1 MKKRIFDI
9 FLVSLLLCIFRL
21 TAYAV
26 YVPPYSG
33 EPYAVIN
40 DNIPYFE
47 PIHISGEGG
56 LYLYQIEL
64 YSELDHLGRCGP
76 AYAVVCMGLMP
87 EGERGSISSVKPSGW
102 NNVKYDTVSGK
113 YLYNRCHL
121 IGHQLAGEDANERN
135 LITGTRYMNVSGMLP
150 FENMVADYVKETS
163 GDVMYRVT
171 PDFRDNELVARGVLM
186 EAWSVEDNGE
196 GICFNVYCYNVQPG
210 IVIDYATGESHE
222 ANGEFK

>member
-9 FLVSLLLCIFRL
+9 FLIPLLLCIFRL

-26 YVPPYSG
+26 SIPPYSG

-40 DNIPYFE
+40 GNIPFFE
-47 PIHISGEGG
+47 TVHISGEGDIF
-56 LYLYQIEL
+56 LYKTEL
-64 YSELDHLGRCGP
+64 YSELDELGRCGP
-76 AYAVVCMGLMP
+76 AYATVCAELMP
-87 EGERGSISSVKPSGW
+87 DGERGSISSVKPTGW
-102 NNVKYDTVSGK
+102 INVKYDTVSGK
-113 YLYNRCHL
+113 YLYNRSHL
-121 IGHQLAGEDANERN
+121 IGWQLAGEDANEKN
-135 LITGTRYMNVSGMLP
+135 LITGTRHMNVSGMLP

-163 GDVMYRVT
+163 GDVLYRVT
-171 PDFRDNELVARGVLM
+171 PHFTDNDLVARGVLM

-222 ANGEFK
+222 ANGEFE